1 MHHNR
6 SPTSLGGILGFGR
19 REGKDT
25 PLGRWWDGTVG
36 IPTRE
41 EKSGAGG
48 KGGREVEVDVWTPV
62 RLVLPVEVALYLLQA
77 LPSGLKGGDHLAS
90 A

>member
-1 MHHNR
+1 MA
-6 SPTSLGGILGFGR
+6 LEAGR
-19 REGKDT
+19 GKGEGHSTGKVV
-25 PLGRWWDGTVG
+25 GRDGTVG

-48 KGGREVEVDVWTPV
+48 KGGKEDEVDVWTPV
-62 RLVLPVEVALYLLQA
+62 RLILSVEVALYILQA